1 MSEEINEL
9 LVKDI
14 GRKCGEDVGCAIRRN
29 MQLVDL
35 PRERMMV
42 AIYGAGVAVGNATGA
57 WLAAMGLPCEPVEAD
72 IDQMWRDVL
81 RPLAL
86 GQLGEHT
93 ARAG

>member
-1 MSEEINEL
+1 MSEEINDL

-14 GRKCGEDVGCAIRRN
+14 GRKCGDDVGGAIRRN

-42 AIYGAGVAVGNATGA
+42 AMYGAGVAVGNATGA
-57 WLAAMGLPCEPVEAD
+57 WLGAMGLTCAPLATD

-86 GQLGEHT
+86 GQLGE
-93 ARAG
+93 RG